1 MEKDD
6 KFHNMCEDLVNNGTK
21 NDIKGNQAKQETS
34 QVKARGIKCYQLV
47 QRGNTNYQEEPKACK
62 DDQITK
68 DTNCLSKYV
77 TS

>member
-47 QRGNTNYQEEPKACK
+47 QRGNINYQE
-62 DDQITK
+62 
-68 DTNCLSKYV
+68 
-77 TS
+77 